1 MALAIKVI
9 MLVVHHVLVVHPV
22 NINHPTVLKVLVV
35 SHAVLVELGKDKRLL
50 VLRQL
55 IVYVHKMY
63 VLVLTVLKQLERL
76 VLHIMVISARLVL
89 VTIIKRVVLA
99 VPVWFVEME
108 NEKPLLVLQQLIVFV
123 LKMFVLVKT
132 VFKQLERLVLQTMP
146 TFVRPVS
153 LDISKTATFVF

>member
-1 MALAIKVI
+1 
-9 MLVVHHVLVVHPV
+9 
-22 NINHPTVLKVLVV
+22 
-35 SHAVLVELGKDKRLL
+35 
-50 VLRQL
+50 
-55 IVYVHKMY
+55 VYVYKMY
-63 VLVLTVLKQLERL
+63 VLVIMVMKKLERL
-76 VLHIMVISARLVL
+76 VLQTVPTFVNPAL
-89 VTIIKRVVLA
+89 VTTTKRVVLA
-99 VPVWFVEME
+99 VPVWFVELE